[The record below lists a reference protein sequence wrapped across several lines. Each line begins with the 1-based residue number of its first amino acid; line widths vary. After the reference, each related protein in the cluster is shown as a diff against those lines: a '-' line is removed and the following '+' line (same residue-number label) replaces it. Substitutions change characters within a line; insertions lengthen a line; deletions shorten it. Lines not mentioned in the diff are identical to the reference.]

1 MHRAITQAAMAA
13 TFATFAWAQNSPTQ
27 NETTSAQGG
36 QSFSGVLMDAKCP
49 AIQSRTS
56 GTGTLSSDAS
66 RSRTDASATAQ
77 STAIGGA
84 ASATASGAGASG
96 ALSTTTNSGGTAAT
110 RNPTAGATGTNQ
122 SHEGQATAHSAV
134 TPPTEARSTA
144 TAATASGTTAS
155 GASSVT
161 NYSGQTG
168 NAATNNLSGG
178 AVANQGTGSSAQGSA
193 STGAAD
199 ATAGLGT
206 GVTTGSDIGGN
217 GDRNR
222 AAGDAAGSQWTTARE
237 KYRDCKVTG
246 LTSSFALLSNGTLYM
261 IDDTSGAL
269 RQRMASDTGTAT
281 DWRTVTVMGS
291 GNGDRITVSS
301 VQ

>member
-122 SHEGQATAHSAV
+122 SHEGQATAHSAI
-134 TPPTEARSTA
+134 TPPTEARSTQQA
-144 TAATASGTTAS
+144 PVAPPEAAQ
-155 GASSVT
+155 SSVT

-168 NAATNNLSGG
+168 NAPTNYIKGG
-178 AVANQGTGSSAQGSA
+178 DVAKSRNGSSAQGSA
-193 STGAAD
+193 RTGAAD
-199 ATAGLGT
+199 ATAGLGQ
-206 GVTTGSDIGGN
+206 
-217 GDRNR
+217 
-222 AAGDAAGSQWTTARE
+222 A
-237 KYRDCKVTG
+237 
-246 LTSSFALLSNGTLYM
+246 
-261 IDDTSGAL
+261 
-269 RQRMASDTGTAT
+269 
-281 DWRTVTVMGS
+281 
-291 GNGDRITVSS
+291 
-301 VQ
+301 

>member
-1 MHRAITQAAMAA
+1 
-13 TFATFAWAQNSPTQ
+13 
-27 NETTSAQGG
+27 
-36 QSFSGVLMDAKCP
+36 
-49 AIQSRTS
+49 
-56 GTGTLSSDAS
+56 
-66 RSRTDASATAQ
+66 
-77 STAIGGA
+77 
-84 ASATASGAGASG
+84 
-96 ALSTTTNSGGTAAT
+96 
-110 RNPTAGATGTNQ
+110 
-122 SHEGQATAHSAV
+122 
-134 TPPTEARSTA
+134 
-144 TAATASGTTAS
+144 
-155 GASSVT
+155 
-161 NYSGQTG
+161 
-168 NAATNNLSGG
+168 
-178 AVANQGTGSSAQGSA
+178 
-193 STGAAD
+193 
-199 ATAGLGT
+199 
-206 GVTTGSDIGGN
+206 VTTGSDIGGN